1 VDHTGRR
8 VAAALAALVFAFG
21 PAVWSQAVIAE
32 VYAPNLAFVGL
43 TLLCLLH
50 WERTRRDR
58 DFFVFGLV
66 FGLSLGMH
74 LSDLGFAPAFVVF
87 ILLTDWRVLRRPKW
101 WLAGLAGFGLGA
113 AQYLWI
119 PLRTHQVDPQLLL
132 GKIPDGLAGF
142 YAYTLGAFSQLKFA
156 FPVSALPE
164 RLVVYLYLLRQELGR
179 LAIVIGVG
187 GLVSLLVRR
196 PRHYFLLV
204 GMYLVHIWFFIQYKV
219 FDLEVFFLPAH
230 FLWAVFVAFG
240 VAEILTSAQKL
251 IRRLAPTGRTPA
263 ILHGTQAVLM
273 LITGLL
279 PFLSHWRLADRSDDV
294 AINDFYA
301 NTWEMLPEGAALLT
315 RNGVFGY
322 DAFYWRLAYGTRPDV
337 CLPVTPGAKT
347 ALADLQERSLY
358 STVGRQALQRAAP
371 RTLSSADLMIRD
383 SWMTPLLVGA
393 RGVGSAPAAWAA
405 GDRLTLYSL
414 SSDAPS
420 LVVDQASP
428 SIVVERPLGNGTLV
442 GADVSPR
449 TVESGG
455 RIHLVL
461 YWRVAGAQSP
471 AASVGLD
478 GTPLERHEVGF
489 GNLVRY
495 QAEIG
500 PVAGRIVMEDYW
512 LVIPSTVTDGEHL
525 LTIGVGDLQE
535 TVELTRLTVTD
546 EQGRYER
553 WLNATG

>member
-1 VDHTGRR
+1 
-8 VAAALAALVFAFG
+8 
-21 PAVWSQAVIAE
+21 
-32 VYAPNLAFVGL
+32 
-43 TLLCLLH
+43 
-50 WERTRRDR
+50 
-58 DFFVFGLV
+58 
-66 FGLSLGMH
+66 
-74 LSDLGFAPAFVVF
+74 
-87 ILLTDWRVLRRPKW
+87 
-101 WLAGLAGFGLGA
+101 
-113 AQYLWI
+113 
-119 PLRTHQVDPQLLL
+119 
-132 GKIPDGLAGF
+132 
-142 YAYTLGAFSQLKFA
+142 
-156 FPVSALPE
+156 
-164 RLVVYLYLLRQELGR
+164 
-179 LAIVIGVG
+179 
-187 GLVSLLVRR
+187 
-196 PRHYFLLV
+196 
-204 GMYLVHIWFFIQYKV
+204 
-219 FDLEVFFLPAH
+219 
-230 FLWAVFVAFG
+230 
-240 VAEILTSAQKL
+240 
-251 IRRLAPTGRTPA
+251 
-263 ILHGTQAVLM
+263 
-273 LITGLL
+273 
-279 PFLSHWRLADRSDDV
+279 
-294 AINDFYA
+294 
-301 NTWEMLPEGAALLT
+301 
-315 RNGVFGY
+315 
-322 DAFYWRLAYGTRPDV
+322 
-337 CLPVTPGAKT
+337 
-347 ALADLQERSLY
+347 
-358 STVGRQALQRAAP
+358 
-371 RTLSSADLMIRD
+371 MIRD

-471 AASVGLD
+471 SVGLD